1 MDQCAA
7 AFRETVST
15 QAPSTSTILGAQRKK
30 ITFTGHRVTSGHVQS
45 DPYFIRWPSKYVF
58 AVYRSIVLKLTPHGL
73 NDECIAPLRALTAE
87 VNSWTSGGHR
97 VPSGSDHGYRLKYFP
112 LHLEEPFQRQNVPIN
127 PDMVHTKRSD
137 RQRSPSDLRSRT
149 NLHYSLWKN
158 GGYRI
163 TFSQNDLEKPFQH
176 QRLPC
181 ELYLVH
187 NERIDLYQSP
197 CDLRSP
203 TKWPI
208 FYKTTFQI
216 RIRCLSVDCL
226 KTLHQMVEMMI
237 VLHHVKSACS
247 WGQWFDLGRSQRAL
261 GVRSRVPS

>member
-112 LHLEEPFQRQNVPIN
+112 LHLEEPFQRQNVPMMQY
-127 PDMVHTKRSD
+127 MVHIERSD
-137 RQRSPSDLRSRT
+137 RQRSRFDLRSRSILT
-149 NLHYSLWKN
+149 LQHMKEWRGTASHIF
-158 GGYRI
+158 R
-163 TFSQNDLEKPFQH
+163 NDLEKPFQH

-181 ELYLVH
+181 ELFLVL
-187 NERIDLYQSP
+187 NEQIDFYQSP

-208 FYKTTFQI
+208 FYKTTFHI
-216 RIRCLSVDCL
+216 RILCLSVDCF
-226 KTLHQMVEMMI
+226 KTL
-237 VLHHVKSACS
+237 A
-247 WGQWFDLGRSQRAL
+247 
-261 GVRSRVPS
+261 VRSLVMHQV